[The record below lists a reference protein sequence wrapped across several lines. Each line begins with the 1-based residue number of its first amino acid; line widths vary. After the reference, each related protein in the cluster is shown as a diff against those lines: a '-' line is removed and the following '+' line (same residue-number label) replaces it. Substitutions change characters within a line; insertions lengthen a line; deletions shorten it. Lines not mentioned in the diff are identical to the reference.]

1 MTAQGWEQVA
11 PYCCAPHV
19 AFLGTST
26 PDGAP
31 HVVPIWLDTEGD
43 LIRINTTEG
52 SAKLRNLRRD
62 PRVAV
67 SIHISSIPFFA
78 FSVFGRVEAE
88 EVGTPAVE
96 HIHDLSMAYDG
107 EPWGLQP
114 GEAERRVLVRIRP
127 ERVVLMSEDGGE

>member
-1 MTAQGWEQVA
+1 MAPPDWEQVA

-26 PDGAP
+26 GDGAP

-52 SAKLRNLRRD
+52 TAKLRNLRRD

-67 SIHISSIPFFA
+67 SIHISSIPFLA
-78 FSVFGRVEAE
+78 FTVFGRVEGE
-88 EVGTPAVE
+88 EKGPAAVE
-96 HIHDLSMAYDG
+96 HIGDLSRAYDD
-107 EPWGLQP
+107 EPWALQS
-114 GEAERRVLVRIRP
+114 GEAERRVLLRIRP